1 MNVVFNSCV
10 QNPGET
16 VDGYVNRLRKF
27 ASSCAFGTLMDDVIQ
42 DKLVTGLTDTATTI
56 ERAGTRYKQSATYCP
71 FQGSRK
77 PCS

>member
-1 MNVVFNSCV
+1 
-10 QNPGET
+10 
-16 VDGYVNRLRKF
+16 
-27 ASSCAFGTLMDDVIQ
+27 MDDVIQ

-77 PCS
+77 HAAKDYVIQRP